1 MKWLTNRILGFK
13 DAVCVGAE
21 TDEQSL
27 EAGIKLLDEK
37 YPKDEYEEVREKE
50 FYCGLC
56 GWIPVSQYKEHISRH

>member
-1 MKWLTNRILGFK
+1 MKWLTNIFGFK

-27 EAGIKLLDEK
+27 EAGIRLLDEK

-50 FYCGLC
+50 FYCGIC
-56 GWIPVSQYKEHISRH
+56 GWVPVSQYKEHMSRH